1 MWKNNHMPKLLKTQ
15 LLTSVLLLACFL
27 LVIGSYSWFSNNRK
41 TDGKENQII
50 TEEESDA
57 ILGDY
62 TIFMR
67 STKEDSDGN
76 KIKSYKVLNSLGNV
90 TLSAYDSVFGRN
102 TDTAVI
108 LRIPVSGRHVD
119 GKQALSFTMSRANT
133 DELSEYCSDEYG
145 LKAKETNTDLH
156 IEENKI
162 INYLTNIAAF
172 KFAIIPS
179 LKDYKSTQENAQT
192 IYEGAEAVFHDEG
205 NSIAQYTF
213 ATQTKSGKIYTVTK
227 TTNEITWNLGANYGE
242 ENLTDDEILYV
253 YVEIDY
259 EKYLIAAYLQNHE
272 ENFAVGKLG
281 QTQLL
286 SFVGDLSM
294 LEVTPASA
302 Q

>member
-67 STKEDSDGN
+67 STKEGSDGN
-76 KIKSYKVLNSLGNV
+76 KIIVLNSLEKV

-102 TDTAVI
+102 ADTAII
-108 LRIPVSGRHVD
+108 LRIPVSGTHVD
-119 GKQALSFTMSRANT
+119 GKQALSFTLSRANT
-133 DELSEYCSDEYG
+133 DKLNGYCSDDYG
-145 LKAKETNTDLH
+145 LLANATNADLH
-156 IEENKI
+156 IEKDKI
-162 INYLTNIAAF
+162 INYLTNIAGF

-179 LKDYKSTQENAQT
+179 LNEFASTQENAKE
-192 IYEGAEAVFHDEG
+192 IYEGAEAVFDAIG
-205 NSIAQYTF
+205 GQYTF
-213 ATQTKSGKIYTVTK
+213 AEQTKSGKIYTVTK
-227 TTNEITWNLGANYGE
+227 TTNEITWNLDAGYD
-242 ENLTDDEILYV
+242 LTKDEILYV

-259 EKYLIAAYLQNHE
+259 EKHLTAAYLQNHE

-294 LEVTPASA
+294 LKVTPVSA

>member
-1 MWKNNHMPKLLKTQ
+1 MRKNNQWSKRMKTQ
-15 LLTSVLLLACFL
+15 LLSFTLLLASFL
-27 LVIGSYSWFSNNRK
+27 LIIGSYSWFSNNRK

-67 STKEDSDGN
+67 STSDGN
-76 KIKSYKVLNSLGNV
+76 KTYKVLNSLENV
-90 TLSAYDSVFGRN
+90 TLSTYDSVFGRN
-102 TDTAVI
+102 ADTAVI
-108 LRIPVSGRHVD
+108 LRIPVSGTCVD
-119 GKQALSFTMSRANT
+119 DKQALRFTLSRANT

-162 INYLTNIAAF
+162 INYLTNIAVF

-179 LKDYKSTQENAQT
+179 LKDYKSTRENAQK
-192 IYEGAEAVFHDEG
+192 IYEEAEVVFDAIG
-205 NSIAQYTF
+205 GQYTF
-213 ATQTKSGKIYTVTK
+213 AEQTKSGKIYTVTK
-227 TTNEITWNLGANYGE
+227 TTNEITWSLDAGYE
-242 ENLTDDEILYV
+242 LTEDEILYV

-259 EKYLIAAYLQNHE
+259 EKHLTAAYLQNHE
-272 ENFAVGKLG
+272 RNFKVGKLG

-294 LEVTPASA
+294 LQVTPVST

>member
-41 TDGKENQII
+41 IDGKENQII

-67 STKEDSDGN
+67 STSDGK
-76 KIKSYKVLNSLGNV
+76 KIYNVLNSLGNV
-90 TLSAYDSVFGRN
+90 TLSTYDSVFGRN
-102 TDTAVI
+102 ADTAII
-108 LRIPVSGRHVD
+108 LRIPVSGTHVD

-133 DELSEYCSDEYG
+133 DELSEYCFNEYG
-145 LKAKETNTDLH
+145 LKAKQTNEDLN
-156 IEENKI
+156 IEQDKI
-162 INYLTNIAAF
+162 INYLTNIAGF

-179 LKDYKSTQENAQT
+179 LNEYPSTQENAQK
-192 IYEGAEAVFHDEG
+192 IYDEAEVVFDAIG
-205 NSIAQYTF
+205 GQYTF
-213 ATQTKSGKIYTVTK
+213 AEQTKSGKIYTVTK
-227 TTNEITWNLGANYGE
+227 TTNKITWNLDAGYE
-242 ENLTDDEILYV
+242 LTKDEILYV

-259 EKYLIAAYLQNHE
+259 EKHLTAAYLQNHE
-272 ENFAVGKLG
+272 GNFKVGKLG

-294 LEVTPASA
+294 LQVTPVST

>member
-1 MWKNNHMPKLLKTQ
+1 MWKNNHLPKQMKTQ
-15 LLTSVLLLACFL
+15 LLTSVLLLACFFL
-27 LVIGSYSWFSNNRK
+27 IIGSYSWFSNNRK

-67 STKEDSDGN
+67 STKEDSDGK
-76 KIKSYKVLNSLGNV
+76 KINSYKVLNSLENV
-90 TLSAYDSVFGRN
+90 TLSPYDSVFGRN
-102 TDTAVI
+102 EDTAII
-108 LRIPVSGRHVD
+108 LRIPVSGKHVD
-119 GKQALSFTMSRANT
+119 GEQALSFTLSRANT
-133 DELSEYCSDEYG
+133 DELNEYCSDEYG
-145 LKAKETNTDLH
+145 LKANQTKVDLN
-156 IEENKI
+156 IEQDKI

-179 LKDYKSTQENAQT
+179 LNNYTSTQGNAQA
-192 IYEGAEAVFHDEG
+192 IYEGAKTVFDSTD
-205 NSIAQYTF
+205 NPVTSYRF
-213 ATQTKSGKIYTVTK
+213 AEQTKNGKIYTVTK
-227 TTNEITWNLGANYGE
+227 TTNKITWNLGANYGVDK
-242 ENLTDDEILYV
+242 LTKDEILYV

-259 EKYLIAAYLQNHE
+259 DKHLTAAYLQNHE
-272 ENFAVGKLG
+272 ANFAVGKLG

-294 LEVTPASA
+294 LEVAPASA

>member
-67 STKEDSDGN
+67 STEEDSNGN
-76 KIKSYKVLNSLGNV
+76 KTYKVLNSLENV
-90 TLSAYDSVFGRN
+90 TLSTYDSVFGRN
-102 TDTAVI
+102 ADTAVI
-108 LRIPVSGRHVD
+108 LRIPVSGTCVD
-119 GKQALSFTMSRANT
+119 DKQALRFTLSRANT
-133 DELSEYCSDEYG
+133 DKLNGYCSDDYG
-145 LKAKETNTDLH
+145 LLANATNADLH
-156 IEENKI
+156 IEAGKI

-172 KFAIIPS
+172 KFTIIPD
-179 LKDYKSTQENAQT
+179 LNEYPSTQENAQK
-192 IYEGAEAVFHDEG
+192 IYEEAEVVFDAIG
-205 NSIAQYTF
+205 GQYTF
-213 ATQTKSGKIYTVTK
+213 AEQTKSGKIYTVTK
-227 TTNEITWNLGANYGE
+227 TTNEITWNLDAGYE
-242 ENLTDDEILYV
+242 LTKDEILYV

-259 EKYLIAAYLQNHE
+259 EKHLTAAYLQNHE
-272 ENFAVGKLG
+272 GNFKVGKLG

-294 LEVTPASA
+294 LQVTPVSA

>member
-1 MWKNNHMPKLLKTQ
+1 MRKNNQWSKRMKTQ
-15 LLTSVLLLACFL
+15 LLSFTLLLASFL
-27 LVIGSYSWFSNNRK
+27 LIIGSYSWFSNNRK

-67 STKEDSDGN
+67 STSDGN
-76 KIKSYKVLNSLGNV
+76 KTYKVLNSLENV
-90 TLSAYDSVFGRN
+90 TLSTYDSVFGRN
-102 TDTAVI
+102 ADTAVI
-108 LRIPVSGRHVD
+108 LRIPVSGTCVD
-119 GKQALSFTMSRANT
+119 DKQALRFTLSRANT

-162 INYLTNIAAF
+162 INYLTNIAVF

-179 LKDYKSTQENAQT
+179 LNEYASTQENARK
-192 IYEGAEAVFHDEG
+192 IYEGAEAVFHDVG
-205 NSIAQYTF
+205 NPVAQYTF
-213 ATQTKSGKIYTVTK
+213 AEQTKSGKIYTVTK
-227 TTNEITWNLGANYGE
+227 TKNEIIWSLDAGYE
-242 ENLTDDEILYV
+242 LTEDKILYV

-259 EKYLIAAYLQNHE
+259 EKHLTAAYLQNHE
-272 ENFAVGKLG
+272 RNFKVGKLG

-294 LEVTPASA
+294 LQVTPVST

>member
-1 MWKNNHMPKLLKTQ
+1 MRNNQWPKRMKTQ
-15 LLTSVLLLACFL
+15 LLSLTLLLACFL
-27 LVIGSYSWFSNNRK
+27 LIIGSYSWFSNNRK

-67 STKEDSDGN
+67 STSDGN
-76 KIKSYKVLNSLGNV
+76 KIYKVLNSLGNV
-90 TLSAYDSVFGRN
+90 TLSTYDSIFGRN
-102 TDTAVI
+102 ADTAII
-108 LRIPVSGRHVD
+108 LRIPVSGTHVD
-119 GKQALSFTMSRANT
+119 GKQALSFTLSRANT

-179 LKDYKSTQENAQT
+179 LNEFASTQENAKE

-272 ENFAVGKLG
+272 RNFKVGKLG

-294 LEVTPASA
+294 LQVTPVST

>member
-41 TDGKENQII
+41 IDGKENQII

-67 STKEDSDGN
+67 STSDGN
-76 KIKSYKVLNSLGNV
+76 KIYNVLNSLGNV
-90 TLSAYDSVFGRN
+90 TLSTYDSVFGRN
-102 TDTAVI
+102 ADTAII
-108 LRIPVSGRHVD
+108 LRIPVSGTHVD

-133 DELSEYCSDEYG
+133 DELSEYCFDEYG
-145 LKAKETNTDLH
+145 LKAKQTNEDLN
-156 IEENKI
+156 IEQDKI
-162 INYLTNIAAF
+162 INYLTNIAGF

-179 LKDYKSTQENAQT
+179 LNEYTSTQENAQK
-192 IYEGAEAVFHDEG
+192 IYEGAEAVFDD
-205 NSIAQYTF
+205 IDAQYTF
-213 ATQTKSGKIYTVTK
+213 ATQTKSEKIYTVTK
-227 TTNEITWNLGANYGE
+227 TTNEIIWNLGANYGE
-242 ENLTDDEILYV
+242 KNLTDDEILYV

-259 EKYLIAAYLQNHE
+259 EKYLTAAYLQNHE
-272 ENFAVGKLG
+272 ENFKVGKLG

-294 LEVTPASA
+294 LQVTPVST

>member
-67 STKEDSDGN
+67 STSDG
-76 KIKSYKVLNSLGNV
+76 KKSYKVLNSLEENV

-102 TDTAVI
+102 ADTAII
-108 LRIPVSGRHVD
+108 LRIPVSGRQVD
-119 GKQALSFTMSRANT
+119 GKQALGFKLSRANT
-133 DELSEYCSDEYG
+133 DKLNGYCSDDYG
-145 LKAKETNTDLH
+145 LLANATNADLH
-156 IEENKI
+156 IEKDKI
-162 INYLTNIAAF
+162 INYLTNIAGF

-179 LKDYKSTQENAQT
+179 LNEFASTQENAWK
-192 IYEGAEAVFHDEG
+192 IYEEAEAVFHDVG
-205 NSIAQYTF
+205 NPVAQYTF
-213 ATQTKSGKIYTVTK
+213 AEQTKSGKIYTVTK

-242 ENLTDDEILYV
+242 KNLTKDEILYV

-259 EKYLIAAYLQNHE
+259 EKHLIAAYLQNHE

-294 LEVTPASA
+294 LEVTPVSA